1 MCIGVCMDRIR
12 QLENLI
18 LEAKKAYYNAMP
30 VMSDAQFDSLILE
43 LKQLDPDNAVA
54 KLIGTPVVD
63 GIKVNLKYKMF
74 STEKT
79 LTIDA
84 MEKYWRRVEPFIDVN
99 TEFVGSQKI
108 DGLSINLTYEGGV
121 LMQATTSGNGVVGS
135 DKTKRVMLIPDIPK
149 LLPVVW
155 SGQVSGE
162 CFMTDS
168 NFTKLN
174 EILDSEGAERQ
185 KTSRNSTAGLINAKD
200 IKNAEQKLSLLSFKV
215 WGIYEKGAADL
226 YGSYAKYTDQLE
238 EARHLGFNSVDSWIF
253 TKDTFN
259 GEADLNK
266 IAELEYENDGVV
278 YRINDQAKL
287 RQLGA
292 MDDYLNGV
300 TALKP
305 IPAGAITTVTKI
317 TWMQGTQELSPI
329 VWYEPVNLGGA
340 ICQKTAGH
348 SIKNLIDCAAF
359 PGNKVFITRSGGVIP
374 KLNHVS
380 KAENYS

>member
-1 MCIGVCMDRIR
+1 MKTVSE
-12 QLENLI
+12 LEKSI
-18 LEAKKAYYNAMP
+18 IDAKIAYYNGQP
-30 VMSDAQFDSLILE
+30 IMSDALFDSLVQELTEIDPQNSV
-43 LKQLDPDNAVA
+43 LKQ
-54 KLIGTPVVD
+54 IGTPVIDGTKVD
-63 GIKVNLKYKMF
+63 LTYKMF

-79 LTIDA
+79 LTLDA
-84 MEKYWRRVEPFIDVN
+84 MEKYWRRVEPFIDN
-99 TEFVGSQKI
+99 STEFVGSQKI
-108 DGLSINLTYEGGV
+108 DGLSINLTYEDGV
-121 LMQATTSGNGVVGS
+121 LMRATTSGNGVVGS
-135 DKTKRVMLIPDIPK
+135 DKTDRVRLIPDILK
-149 LLPVVW
+149 ILPVVW

-174 EILDSEGAERQ
+174 EILDSEGSERQ
-185 KTSRNSTAGLINAKD
+185 KTSRNSTSGLINAKN
-200 IKNAEQKLSLLSFKV
+200 IKNADRKLALLSFKV
-215 WGIYEKGAADL
+215 WGIYEKGNADL
-226 YGSYAKYTDQLE
+226 YGSYAKYTDQLSKAKE
-238 EARHLGFNSVDSWIF
+238 LGFNPVDNWVF
-253 TKDTFN
+253 TKDKFN
-259 GEADLNK
+259 GESDLSK
-266 IAELEYENDGVV
+266 IAELDYENDGVV
-278 YRINDQAKL
+278 YRINDQGKL

-380 KAENYS
+380 KASNYC